1 MKIDDNYI
9 LNNCLKTSGSLNPNS
24 LTSEIKQYLNNRYN
38 DIPDNL
44 FSYAEVIQRI
54 KNKIDVRPT
63 CKICGKPVKY
73 LNRHEQLY
81 AIYCSNQCLGKFNK
95 SNLKNIWVNRTEK
108 EKQDIKNKTKQTCLE
123 KYGVEFSFQ
132 SENNKEKSKQTL
144 LEKYGDEHYGQFG
157 SKSFKEKMIKKY
169 GYEFPQQNK
178 KVRNKISKSLS
189 SEQAQSKMRQTCL
202 ERYGVKYISQSQ
214 NIQQKINESYREH
227 NTFNSSKDE
236 EVLFDLLSEIFNKSD
251 IERQYFNK
259 EQYPFNCD
267 FFIKSLNLY
276 IEYQGSFYHNKKLF
290 NKERDLNEYQKFLN
304 KCSRNGDK
312 NSYDNLIETWTI
324 RDIKK
329 WNIAKTNNLNMLLIY
344 PYFHKDWLYFKTHK
358 NNLEIKN
365 SIVNYLKTFIINN
378 YKNNN
383 RKQIIIGEQ
392 I

>member
-9 LNNCLKTSGSLNPNS
+9 LNNCLKTNGSLNPNS

-54 KNKIDVRPT
+54 KNKIDIRPT
-63 CKICGKPVKY
+63 CKTCGKPVKY
-73 LNRHEQLY
+73 LNRHKQLY

-95 SNLKNIWVNRTEK
+95 SNLKNIWDNRTEK
-108 EKQDIKNKTKQTCLE
+108 EKQDIKDKTKQTCLE

-202 ERYGVKYISQSQ
+202 ERYGVKYVSQNQ

-290 NKERDLNEYQKFLN
+290 NKERDLNEYQKFLS
-304 KCSRNGDK
+304 KCSTNDNK

-329 WNIAKTNNLNMLLIY
+329 WNTAKTNNLNMLLIY
-344 PYFHKDWLYFKTHK
+344 PYFHKDWLYFKTHE

-365 SIVNYLKTFIINN
+365 SILTYLKTFIINN

-383 RKQIIIGEQ
+383 RKQITIGEQ
-392 I
+392 L

>member
-9 LNNCLKTSGSLNPNS
+9 LNNCLKITGSLNPNS
-24 LTSEIKQYLNNRYN
+24 LTPEIKQYLNNRYN

-54 KNKIDVRPT
+54 KNNIDIRPT

-95 SNLKNIWVNRTEK
+95 SNLKKIWDNRTEK
-108 EKQDIKNKTKQTCLE
+108 EKQDIKDKTKQTCLE

-202 ERYGVKYISQSQ
+202 ERYGVKYVSQNQ

-290 NKERDLNEYQKFLN
+290 NKDRDLNEYQKFLN
-304 KCSRNGDK
+304 KCSTNDNK

-329 WNIAKTNNLNMLLIY
+329 WNTAKTNNLNMLLIY
-344 PYFHKDWLYFKTHK
+344 PYFHKDWLYYKIHE

-365 SIVNYLKTFIINN
+365 SIVNYLKNFIINN

-392 I
+392 L